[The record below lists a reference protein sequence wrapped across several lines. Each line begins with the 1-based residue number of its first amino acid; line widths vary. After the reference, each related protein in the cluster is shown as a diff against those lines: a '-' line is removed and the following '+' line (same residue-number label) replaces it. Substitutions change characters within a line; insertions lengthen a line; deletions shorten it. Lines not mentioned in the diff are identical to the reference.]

1 MKILSRIIALLLVVP
16 ATYFFIYWLPCS
28 LLPLGDQRWIANLLS
43 LLCAV
48 AVGWYVWKK
57 LGSGN
62 NGVIPSIL
70 LGAVLLGGIGF
81 TGGFFGP
88 MIFTPRS
95 NQGPMLGIFITGPL
109 GFLVGGV
116 IGFIYW
122 ITRKQ
127 VQSDTEVVNSNI
139 AVQNVQKI
147 QLKNEFALE
156 KNTASLAALFIMA
169 SMLIY
174 ALVDTVFINL
184 YEIVGYPDIKSLLI
198 VLSAMPIC
206 LLGFIFYSL
215 MIRSSVPERETIVLT
230 ILCVISLAITAHP
243 LLQRIDTIIASKPM
257 QTYNYRMIKPGV
269 FEPVEIGPPKLNLRT
284 QCEYWQQYTVNTSY
298 QISLQHGGLGMWQ
311 LDGEA
316 LDKDIYAYLK
326 KIHPAN
332 FIGNFRIK

>member
-1 MKILSRIIALLLVVP
+1 MF
-16 ATYFFIYWLPCS
+16 ATAI
-28 LLPLGDQRWIANLLS
+28 GDPRWIANLLS
-43 LLCAV
+43 LLCV
-48 AVGWYVWKK
+48 AAGWFVWEKTASANK
-57 LGSGN
+57 SA
-62 NGVIPSIL
+62 IPTIL
-70 LGAVLLGGIGF
+70 LGAALVGGIGF
-81 TGGFFGP
+81 IGGFFGP

-122 ITRKQ
+122 ITRRQ

-184 YEIVGYPDIKSLLI
+184 YEIVGYPDNKSLLI

-206 LLGFIFYSL
+206 LLGFIIHSL
-215 MIRSSVPERETIVLT
+215 YDSVFCTRTRNNRANDIVRNIVSHSCPST
-230 ILCVISLAITAHP
+230 PSKNRHNNSLKTNAD
-243 LLQRIDTIIASKPM
+243 L
-257 QTYNYRMIKPGV
+257 
-269 FEPVEIGPPKLNLRT
+269 
-284 QCEYWQQYTVNTSY
+284 
-298 QISLQHGGLGMWQ
+298 
-311 LDGEA
+311 
-316 LDKDIYAYLK
+316 
-326 KIHPAN
+326 
-332 FIGNFRIK
+332 